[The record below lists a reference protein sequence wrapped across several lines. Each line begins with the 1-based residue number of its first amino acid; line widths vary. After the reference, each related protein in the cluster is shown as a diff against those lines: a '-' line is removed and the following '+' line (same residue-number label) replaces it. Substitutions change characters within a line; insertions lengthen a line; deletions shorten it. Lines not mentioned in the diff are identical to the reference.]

1 MTTDSKF
8 EKLSALLDS
17 ELGEGDSISLYQ
29 EIGRDSELARQYHRL
44 AVAKAYLQG
53 QKPVIQDAGFAS
65 RVQSA
70 LREEPV
76 VLAPTAVR
84 KHYRE
89 KLATFAL
96 AASMAALAVMVG
108 RSVSQ
113 YTPDRAG
120 ELLAQVNLTSPV
132 MKASMEPDLREYLT
146 LHNESS
152 YLSGSQGVLPSVR
165 LVSVPV
171 SR

>member
-17 ELGEGDSISLYQ
+17 ELGEGDSINLYH
-29 EIGRDSELARQYHRL
+29 EVARDPALARQYHRM
-44 AVAKAYLQG
+44 AVAQAYLRG
-53 QKPVIQDAGFAS
+53 QKPAIGDSGFLS
-65 RVQSA
+65 RVQTA
-70 LREEPV
+70 IQEEPV
-76 VLAPTAVR
+76 VLAPRAVR
-84 KHYRE
+84 RHYRE
-89 KLATFAL
+89 KVATFAL
-96 AASMAALAVMVG
+96 AASMAVLAVLVG

-120 ELLAQVNLTSPV
+120 EMLAQVNLTSPV

-165 LVSVPV
+165 LVSAPV

>member
-8 EKLSALLDS
+8 EKLSALMDS
-17 ELGEGDSISLYQ
+17 ELGEGDAISLYQ
-29 EIGRDSELARQYHRL
+29 EMSRDPALARQYHRM
-44 AVAKAYLQG
+44 AVAREYLRG
-53 QKPVIQDAGFAS
+53 KRPVITDCDFLS
-65 RVQSA
+65 KVQSA
-70 LREEPV
+70 IHDEPV
-76 VLAPTAVR
+76 VLAPRAVR
-84 KHYRE
+84 RHYRE
-89 KLATFAL
+89 KIATFAL
-96 AASMAALAVMVG
+96 AASMAVLAVLVG
-108 RSVSQ
+108 RSVGQ
-113 YTPDRAG
+113 YSPDRAG
-120 ELLAQVNLTSPV
+120 EMLAQVNLTSPV

>member
-8 EKLSALLDS
+8 EKLSGLMDS
-17 ELGEGDSISLYQ
+17 ELGEGEAISLYQ
-29 EIGRDSELARQYHRL
+29 EMARDPALARQYHRMS
-44 AVAKAYLQG
+44 VAREYLRG
-53 QKPVIQDAGFAS
+53 QKPVITDADFLS

-70 LREEPV
+70 IQDEPV
-76 VLAPTAVR
+76 VFAPKAVR
-84 KHYRE
+84 QQYRE
-89 KLATFAL
+89 KFATFAL
-96 AASMAALAVMVG
+96 AASMAVVAVLVG

-120 ELLAQVNLTSPV
+120 EMLAQVNLTSPV